1 MFATW
6 IPCCKSVTN
15 ADKGEGVKNPNIWQ
29 TSFLDGP
36 VTKLSG
42 VHVGVSIVV
51 SWYIVPDK

>member
-1 MFATW
+1 MMFATW

-36 VTKLSG
+36 VTKLSV
-42 VHVGVSIVV
+42 VHVGVSIVI
-51 SWYIVPDK
+51 S